1 MFFLFFLCL
10 FATFLW
16 RTSGKEYLLA
26 SVSGKERLNYTD
38 LQIENPIQY
47 EMYPMRNQEA
57 LSRFET
63 MYSYGF

>member
-1 MFFLFFLCL
+1 M
-10 FATFLW
+10 
-16 RTSGKEYLLA
+16 
-26 SVSGKERLNYTD
+26 SGKERLNYTD